1 MPSIRKSP
9 QKPDGLRLNVRHA
22 RHEFPTACFASS
34 SGAGD
39 GGVADQPAMLRD
51 SCSDFIYKKPL
62 FCFSSNCLQ

>member
-1 MPSIRKSP
+1 MPSVRKSP
-9 QKPDGLRLNVRHA
+9 QRPGGLHQCRHA
-22 RHEFPTACFASS
+22 RHDFPAARFASS

-62 FCFSSNCLQ
+62 FCFSPNCLQ